1 MERALASRRFGPYT
15 LQAAIAAVHAE
26 APSAAATDWA
36 QIVGLYD
43 VLVRAEPS
51 PVVELNRAV
60 AVAMRDGPAAGLALI
75 DAILARGELADYHLA
90 HAARAD
96 LCRRLGKTG
105 DARASYERALGAHP
119 AGAGAALPRAPP
131 GRAPGLRAA
140 RGLTCSGLIWQD
152 RLTLAVPEAD
162 PMRMPLE
169 DVKVLDLSHALAGPF
184 CSTMLADFGAEVIKL
199 EPRGAGDIARAW
211 GPPLPGGE
219 TSYFVSLHRNKKG
232 IEIDLKHPEGKE
244 LFFQLVDKCDVVLE
258 NYRVGALARL
268 GLGYEAARER
278 NPGIIYCSVS
288 GFGQDGPYRDRAAL
302 DLILQAESGMI
313 STTGEAGGHGVRC
326 GVSIADMTAGMY
338 AAFGIMLA
346 LRVKERTGRGQAI
359 DVSMLEG
366 PALAPRQHDRRLLRR
381 RRGPAADGHRVQG
394 AAALPDL
401 PHPDAGPGPGGRQR
415 EALEGVLPRDRL
427 SRADRRSALS
437 HQRRPG
443 PEPRH
448 PDPARSRRRSSPGT
462 YEEWEPLLLAQGI
475 PMGAINTIPQVVEH
489 PQVIAR
495 SALVEMAHP
504 RAGKVRM
511 VGAPVRLS
519 ETPGSV
525 RTPAPLLGEHTD
537 AVLRELLGLET
548 AQIETLRAAG
558 VIGPKP

>member
-1 MERALASRRFGPYT
+1 
-15 LQAAIAAVHAE
+15 
-26 APSAAATDWA
+26 
-36 QIVGLYD
+36 
-43 VLVRAEPS
+43 
-51 PVVELNRAV
+51 
-60 AVAMRDGPAAGLALI
+60 
-75 DAILARGELADYHLA
+75 
-90 HAARAD
+90 
-96 LCRRLGKTG
+96 
-105 DARASYERALGAHP
+105 
-119 AGAGAALPRAPP
+119 
-131 GRAPGLRAA
+131 
-140 RGLTCSGLIWQD
+140 
-152 RLTLAVPEAD
+152 
-162 PMRMPLE
+162 MRMPLE

-232 IEIDLKHPEGKE
+232 IEVDLKHPAGKD
-244 LFFQLVDKCDVVLE
+244 LFFQLMDKCDVVLE

-313 STTGEAGGHGVRC
+313 STTGEADGHGVRC

-366 PALAPRQHDRRLLRR
+366 QLSLLGSMIGAYFADGELPLPMGTAYKALLPYQTFRTKTRDLALAVGSEKLWKVFCPVIGRPELTDDPRYRTNADRARNRDTLIPALQ
-381 RRGPAADGHRVQG
+381 AAFLTR
-394 AAALPDL
+394 
-401 PHPDAGPGPGGRQR
+401 
-415 EALEGVLPRDRL
+415 
-427 SRADRRSALS
+427 
-437 HQRRPG
+437 
-443 PEPRH
+443 
-448 PDPARSRRRSSPGT
+448 T
-462 YEEWEPLLLAQGI
+462 YEEWEPRLLAQGI

-495 SALVEMAHP
+495 GALVEMDHP
-504 RAGKVRM
+504 RAGTVRM

-537 AVLRELLGLET
+537 AVLRDLLGLE
-548 AQIETLRAAG
+548 AAEIDTLRAAG
-558 VIGPKP
+558 VIGSKQ